1 MASDEL
7 VVIDHPP
14 GAAWVGLAEALW
26 RDEVPFLPIDRRL
39 AERERRAI
47 VDRARPQFVRDAS
60 GETLLGDAEPV
71 APGVAVVVATSGAGG
86 APKLVELHRVAVVV
100 ALTRSA
106 KRLGATPGAPW
117 VCPLPPSH
125 IGGLLVLLRAAVLG
139 SPVVAHERFEP
150 ERVVHD
156 GEGAAF
162 VSVVPSMVRRLVE
175 ADLGLHGLTLLVGGG
190 PIDVSTAD
198 AARARGARLVTTY
211 GLTETCGG
219 FAYDGEPLD
228 GMRVRLDP
236 EGGIEVAG
244 STLMEGYRLD
254 SAATGAAFTTDGWL
268 RTGDLG
274 EIDDDGR
281 VSVHG
286 RGDDLI
292 RTGAEK
298 VWPDEVER
306 VLAAHPKVADVAVA
320 GRPDPEWGQRVE
332 AFVVPASVDDPPSLD
347 DLRDFGADRLA
358 RFKLPRELHL
368 VAEIAR
374 TRSGKVRRKDL
385 R

>member
-7 VVIDHPP
+7 VLIDHPP
-14 GAAWVGLAEALW
+14 GPAWSGLAEALW
-26 RDEVPFLPIDRRL
+26 RDEVPFLPIDHRITD
-39 AERERRAI
+39 RERRAI
-47 VDRARPQFVRDAS
+47 VDRARPQFVRDT
-60 GETLLGDAEPV
+60 ERRD
-71 APGVAVVVATSGAGG
+71 APGRRGAGHARRGRRDRHVGAGG
-86 APKLVELHRVAVVV
+86 VPKLVELHRVAVVV

-139 SPVVAHERFEP
+139 SPVVAHERFDP

-190 PIDVSTAD
+190 PSTRPRRAPRVR
-198 AARARGARLVTTY
+198 AAPASSRPTASRRRA
-211 GLTETCGG
+211 GG

-236 EGGIEVAG
+236 AGGIEVAG

-254 SAATGAAFTTDGWL
+254 PAATGAAFTTDGWL

-274 EIDDDGR
+274 AIGDDAR

-286 RGDDLI
+286 RADDLI

-298 VWPDEVER
+298 VWPEEVEAI
-306 VLAAHPKVADVAVA
+306 LAAHPKVADVAVA
-320 GRPDPEWGQRVE
+320 GQPDPEWGERVE
-332 AFVVPASVDDPPSLD
+332 AYAVPATLDDPPSLD
-347 DLRDFGADRLA
+347 ELRAFGADHLA
-358 RFKLPRELHL
+358 GFKLPRELHL
-368 VAEIAR
+368 VGEIPR
-374 TRSGKVRRKDL
+374 TRSGKVRRREL